1 MVVLE
6 DVGGRRGRFELGPV
20 SAEFPVGVTALLGA
34 NGAGKSTLMGA
45 VVGVLAPVRGRVDVG
60 PRRGHDATPGYLP
73 QDFDAPRRVRVGDYL
88 RFVGW
93 CRSTRRNPVTDRAVA
108 EALAS
113 VGLADRVSSRFGD
126 LSGGMRRRVGVA
138 QALLGAPG
146 AVVLD
151 EPTVGLDPVQR
162 AELRDLISTL
172 ARDHAVIV
180 STHLAEDVAAVA
192 ERVVILAD
200 GSEVFQGTVASLA
213 ERGGHSTVSSES
225 VERGFLSVLREQV
238 PA

>member
-1 MVVLE
+1 M
-6 DVGGRRGRFELGPV
+6 
-20 SAEFPVGVTALLGA
+20 
-34 NGAGKSTLMGA
+34 
-45 VVGVLAPVRGRVDVG
+45 
-60 PRRGHDATPGYLP
+60 
-73 QDFDAPRRVRVGDYL
+73 
-88 RFVGW
+88 
-93 CRSTRRNPVTDRAVA
+93 TDRAVA